1 MRQHFFQNLS
11 LRAQELQR
19 FPLIELMVV
28 VTCIGI
34 LATMALPKFLA
45 Y

>member
-1 MRQHFFQNLS
+1 MQRFFQNLS
-11 LRAQELQR
+11 LRSQALER